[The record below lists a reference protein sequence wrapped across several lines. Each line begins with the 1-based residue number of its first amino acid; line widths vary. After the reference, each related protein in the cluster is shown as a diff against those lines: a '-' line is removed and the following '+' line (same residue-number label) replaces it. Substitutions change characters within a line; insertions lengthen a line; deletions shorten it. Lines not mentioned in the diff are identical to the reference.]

1 MDQDEMTFEQ
11 PSALDTTKEEV
22 QCDDALAAS
31 MFRKL
36 MRKFDLVRNV
46 SSPVLKMITIHRVMN
61 EFMAAMEGSSNAG
74 PHEADNLIV
83 VVFYILVSLQSD

>member
-1 MDQDEMTFEQ
+1 MVFEQ
-11 PSALDTTKEEV
+11 PASTPTEDAEDQER
-22 QCDDALAAS
+22 QCDDAVAAS

-46 SSPVLKMITIHRVMN
+46 SSPVLKLITIHRVMN
-61 EFMAAMEGSSNAG
+61 EFMAALDGSSNSG

-83 VVFYILVSLQSD
+83 VIFYILVSLTSE

>member
-1 MDQDEMTFEQ
+1 MAFEQ
-11 PSALDTTKEEV
+11 PPASQTEGESKDL
-22 QCDDALAAS
+22 QCDEAVAAS

-61 EFMAAMEGSSNAG
+61 EFMAAANGASNSG

-83 VVFYILVSLQSD
+83 VIFFILVSL

>member
-1 MDQDEMTFEQ
+1 
-11 PSALDTTKEEV
+11 
-22 QCDDALAAS
+22 

-46 SSPVLKMITIHRVMN
+46 SSPVLKLITIHRVMN
-61 EFMAAMEGSSNAG
+61 EFMAALDGSSNSG

-83 VVFYILVSLQSD
+83 VIFYILVSLTSE